1 MPCRKYLKA
10 SVSFPGCR
18 KEGQAQILIGCLG
31 LGGWGRFPD
40 PRLDKGGKAKSLTCV
55 TWGRPPES
63 AICKGERSE
72 LSRVHSTPCL
82 ALTYLHRLCD
92 QTYCPA
98 PALAGPT
105 GSGGPGQG
113 WGAGP
118 HLQEGRGGRVQFGVA
133 LNLGTRSQLQQSKAA
148 PAPAGFGKP
157 LSQLLSRFYPQIWA
171 ALLLRIEGRRQ
182 TRASTWT
189 LAEEPQA
196 TF

>member
-40 PRLDKGGKAKSLTCV
+40 PRLDKGGRAKSLTCV

-72 LSRVHSTPCL
+72 LSRVHPTPCL

-105 GSGGPGQG
+105 GSGGPAKAGEQG
-113 WGAGP
+113 LTFRKVVVVGSSLEL
-118 HLQEGRGGRVQFGVA
+118 H
-133 LNLGTRSQLQQSKAA
+133 
-148 PAPAGFGKP
+148 
-157 LSQLLSRFYPQIWA
+157 
-171 ALLLRIEGRRQ
+171 
-182 TRASTWT
+182 STWEQGASFSRARQPRP
-189 LAEEPQA
+189 LLVLGSPCPSC
-196 TF
+196 